1 MAGKFDELPDYGIE
15 ETRTGLANYSHAQ
28 RKQKAGFVTFKDYTG
43 MLADRPEKFS
53 PAQVNYHDAEGTE
66 RCGTCFHFF
75 RQAGGAQRTVC
86 EILRDGDKDIEPTS
100 VCMFFTV
107 DLENYPLLE
116 GSKNSN
122 TNS

>member
-1 MAGKFDELPDYGIE
+1 MAKKLDELPDYGIA
-15 ETRTGLANYSHAQ
+15 ETRAGISNYSHGQ
-28 RKQKAGFVTFKDYTG
+28 RKRKASFVTFQDYTG

-53 PAQVNYHDAEGTE
+53 PAQVNYHDAEGVE

-86 EILRDGDKDIEPTS
+86 EVMRNGDKDIEPTW

-116 GSKNSN
+116 GSQKST